1 MLHGGVLP
9 LGAIKTYSNQ
19 MKEWRKGKEGSERK
33 RSEGRERKRKKPTEF
48 GILGPSAAKNTQ
60 IC

>member
-1 MLHGGVLP
+1 MP
-9 LGAIKTYSNQ
+9 LGVIKTYSNQ

-33 RSEGRERKRKKPTEF
+33 RREGRERKRKKPTEF
-48 GILGPSAAKNTQ
+48 GILGPSAAKNIQ